1 MRSSDVVPF
10 QLAPCADDLVLD
22 LAAVG
27 GLDEVHV
34 LQQVRHAGLAV
45 AFVAR
50 ADQVGHVDRDLRV
63 RRRPGYSSTRRP
75 FGKSYSVMPPIEAFF
90 WTPGGSVWANAEA
103 HRQDARSGAS
113 GT

>member
-1 MRSSDVVPF
+1 MV
-10 QLAPCADDLVLD
+10 DDLLLD

-50 ADQVGHVDRDLRV
+50 ADQVRHVDRDLGV
-63 RRRPGYSSTRRP
+63 GGVGIEQHAQAVGEDILGDAADGGLLFNTW
-75 FGKSYSVMPPIEAFF
+75 GKRLGESGGTDKEGEACC
-90 WTPGGSVWANAEA
+90 G
-103 HRQDARSGAS
+103 
-113 GT
+113 